1 MSEKHKS
8 SSKELFT
15 AILTSQRT
23 ILSKFDEVAS
33 IRLSSADD
41 LQAAIAALHDA
52 EDAAIARARA
62 TEEQSGEIGALRM
75 KVEEATGRDVKI
87 RAEVDVLKQ
96 RLKATEQERDGLR
109 RSLEDK
115 GSRLEDAVRKETR
128 AGEEEGRLVAR
139 ALAAELERDVLA
151 RSLAELIEE
160 RKDAEKEREEV
171 RREVRR
177 DPVLAGGKRS

>member
-52 EDAAIARARA
+52 EDAANARARA

-109 RSLEDK
+109 SSLEDK
-115 GSRLEDAVRKETR
+115 GSRLEDAMRKETR

-177 DPVLAGGKRS
+177 DPALAGGKRS

>member
-1 MSEKHKS
+1 MSKKHKS

-15 AILTSQRT
+15 AILTSQHT

-33 IRLSSADD
+33 IRLSSTDD
-41 LQAAIAALHDA
+41 LHAAIAALHDA
-52 EDAAIARARA
+52 EDAANARARA

-75 KVEEATGRDVKI
+75 KVEEATGRDVKL

-96 RLKATEQERDGLR
+96 RLKATGQERDGLR
-109 RSLEDK
+109 SSLEDK

-128 AGEEEGRLVAR
+128 AGEEKGRLVAR
-139 ALAAELERDVLA
+139 ALAAELERDALA

-160 RKDAEKEREEV
+160 RKDAEKEGEEV